1 MGLVLDV
8 LGFLSM
14 EDKVD
19 VDNRDEYNSLLEV
32 VVQSFRSHEVTN
44 SAEDVQTEATLMEQI
59 HCCVDCIL
67 ELSDMVLERELELV
81 GMGIGMGEEE
91 EDGVKHDLLEVSD
104 HGHHRTV
111 KVQAPILVAWA

>member
-1 MGLVLDV
+1 MELVLDV

-19 VDNRDEYNSLLEV
+19 VNNRDEYNSLLEV

-67 ELSDMVLERELELV
+67 ELSDMVLEREPEFV
-81 GMGIGMGEEE
+81 GMGIEMGEE
-91 EDGVKHDLLEVSD
+91 EDGVKHDLSEVSD